1 MSSPLEILDQQD
13 AKRAEELKK
22 LAQTPCYNHTQC
34 GEDCLPDCPHYAER
48 KPEKKSKQAFKY
60 GLQIS
65 EPQKR
70 LWVGEVINGSVHR
83 CLYSDAW
90 NGNRMIGTR
99 EKTIENAKLIVKALN
114 AFDGSVDAPYCHDL
128 EQRIELLEMQLEET
142 QAKADA
148 NADRI
153 VACVNACA
161 GITTEALNKGI
172 VKGCIEGMRRYNHNM
187 DKIANWMGVPVYEE
201 GSNGKD

>member
-1 MSSPLEILDQQD
+1 MISPLNNIDRAIEKIRNGVNDLIKQGFVPIVNQEISTEILTPEGDFVFISQAMSRKPEVSKQMW
-13 AKRAEELKK
+13 ELEK
-22 LAQTPCYNHTQC
+22 LAQTPCYDHTQC

-48 KPEKKSKQAFKY
+48 KPEEKAKPAYTKEPWRVGNYHCCVVSDTPIPEIDSESSVEYY
-60 GLQIS
+60 GGHIICES
-65 EPQKR
+65 
-70 LWVGEVINGSVHR
+70 
-83 CLYSDAW
+83 C
-90 NGNRMIGTR
+90 T
-99 EKTIENAKLIVKALN
+99 
-114 AFDGSVDAPYCHDL
+114 
-128 EQRIELLEMQLEET
+128 
-142 QAKADA
+142 DA

-201 GSNGKD
+201 ESN

>member
-22 LAQTPCYNHTQC
+22 LAQIPCYDHTQC
-34 GEDCLPDCPHYAER
+34 GEDCLLDCPHYAER
-48 KPEKKSKQAFKY
+48 KPEEKAKPAYTKEPWRVGNYHCCVVSDTPIDGVDSESSVEYY
-60 GLQIS
+60 GGHCICES
-65 EPQKR
+65 
-70 LWVGEVINGSVHR
+70 
-83 CLYSDAW
+83 C
-90 NGNRMIGTR
+90 T
-99 EKTIENAKLIVKALN
+99 
-114 AFDGSVDAPYCHDL
+114 
-128 EQRIELLEMQLEET
+128 
-142 QAKADA
+142 DA

-172 VKGCIEGMRRYNHNM
+172 VKGCIDGMRRYNHNM

-201 GSNGKD
+201 GFNGKD